1 MIVVVVS
8 LYLGVVD
15 YAGFLTG
22 DFADW
27 LAAR

>member
-1 MIVVVVS
+1 VIVVLVS
-8 LYLGVVD
+8 LYLGIVD
-15 YAGFLTG
+15 YVDFLTG